1 MDALIFDTLRR
12 IQATEDATELARLK
26 EQSNA
31 DLGAHFRRVPTDLEE
46 FAYDLLNIA
55 WSDAMSQD
63 IIPQIIERKTVG
75 LGDPDYVDEDL
86 RGLRAYFQGKGGQI
100 MSDII
105 RYERTQMPREE
116 MVTALDFHQDEIATD
131 FWGTFDKLVG
141 QAEEKL
147 RQLPV
152 VRLIELIQASIIG
165 GSTYGSFAAS
175 TLTDTQ
181 VDSVVEV
188 VAGFSDGDIT
198 ILGTR
203 RAVRKLAKVGLT
215 FGQNVA
221 ERIFNTGQIGQYKGY
236 PVVQVENFEN
246 FVGNFVLPDD
256 ELWIVGRRAGRL
268 TYYGG
273 TAKVQQLRLPS
284 FFTRWETA
292 RDAGMLLYGAGRGRI
307 GRIVLT

>member
-1 MDALIFDTLRR
+1 VDALIFDTLRR